1 MADMEELD
9 DEEKARRRK
18 EQIEWR
24 NKKRFSN
31 IFMICAT
38 LFEIAETFI
47 IIIALVV
54 IALMIMTKTM
64 TPGSAAFS
72 NVLGAAMIILSLGG
86 LVIGFIIYKKVMGW
100 VIKKY
105 NLEDKLLDE
114 IKMHYVKNSK
124 NEIEEELK
132 K

>member
-1 MADMEELD
+1 
-9 DEEKARRRK
+9 
-18 EQIEWR
+18 
-24 NKKRFSN
+24 
-31 IFMICAT
+31 MICAT

-64 TPGSAAFS
+64 TPGTVAFS

-86 LVIGFIIYKKVMGW
+86 LVIGFIIYKKVIGW